1 MHLHLWKED
10 MLFMISRF
18 MSRILII
25 FFVAKD
31 MTNPCMQH
39 SVEILRKKKS
49 FPSLLCVRYSTSEY
63 HT

>member
-1 MHLHLWKED
+1 MHLHLWKGV

-18 MSRILII
+18 MSLILII

-39 SVEILRKKKS
+39 YVEILRKKKS
-49 FPSLLCVRYSTSEY
+49 FSSLLCVRYFTSDL
-63 HT
+63 